1 MNAVSLDASIE
12 EGIHTSNMSRGDEN
26 ERTGPN
32 APLLAS
38 DGAEHLHEDDYDSP
52 NSSEII
58 DSGLEYS
65 GSWFIWVLTFSA
77 GISGLLFGYEY
88 VRGFLYAHGYSIQWK
103 RSMETNTLGPKA
115 QESSH
120 QLSYQS
126 ALISRVVL

>member
-1 MNAVSLDASIE
+1 
-12 EGIHTSNMSRGDEN
+12 MSRGDEH

-38 DGAEHLHEDDYDSP
+38 DGAEHLHEGDYDSP

-58 DSGLEYS
+58 DPGLEYS
-65 GSWFIWVLTFSA
+65 GGWFIWALTFSA

-88 VRGFLYAHGYSIQWK
+88 VRGSLYAQGYSTQW
-103 RSMETNTLGPKA
+103 RSMETNTLGLKA
-115 QESSH
+115 QESSR

-126 ALISRVVL
+126 ALISRIVL